1 MSKGAITKST
11 ALSYTCL
18 MGPIEPLG
26 CQLYGRAPAKAIT
39 QSLQCFTHFLRH
51 SDASQETVIIAMEVS
66 CITYMTGV
74 NKEAKE
80 KNVKRTNSLC

>member
-1 MSKGAITKST
+1 
-11 ALSYTCL
+11 

-51 SDASQETVIIAMEVS
+51 SEGSQETVIIAVKVS

-74 NKEAKE
+74 KK
-80 KNVKRTNSLC
+80 KKM